1 MISEEKP
8 DWTFFS
14 NHTHVLVC
22 LAQNPEAPLRVVAQ
36 TIGLTE
42 RAVQRIVADLEAA
55 GVLERHREGR
65 QNRYSLNFAVPLRH
79 PLERHKK
86 IGDVLAPLLPGPE
99 AVPED

>member
-1 MISEEKP
+1 MSSDDRP

-22 LAQNPEAPLRVVAQ
+22 LARNPESPLRVVAQ

-55 GVLERHREGR
+55 GVLERHKEGR
-65 QNRYSLNFAVPLRH
+65 QNRYNLHFEVALRH
-79 PLERHKK
+79 PLERHRT
-86 IGDVLAPLLPGPE
+86 IGDVLAPLIQAQEEQAP
-99 AVPED
+99 